1 MNTKHLRRR
10 ISLRLS
16 ILLGVCLMFSLF
28 GCGKTGQVMDGDGM
42 VRELTYAPISQ
53 DGAKLISIKSK

>member
-1 MNTKHLRRR
+1 MSTKHLSK

-28 GCGKTGQVMDGDGM
+28 GCGKNGQVMDGDGM
-42 VRELTYAPISQ
+42 VRELTYAQISQ
-53 DGAKLISIKSK
+53 DEAR

>member
-1 MNTKHLRRR
+1 MNTKHLSK

-16 ILLGVCLMFSLF
+16 ILLGVCMMFSLF

-42 VRELTYAPISQ
+42 VRELT
-53 DGAKLISIKSK
+53 